1 MWWYN
6 MRQYCATRHDK
17 VHIVRKNTWRFLFT
31 KKSYW
36 LCHQSL
42 KRLRAFNRNNVGCY
56 SVTWQGAYSEFFFK
70 HSGKPPLFSLVFFFI
85 VVVVV
90 VGVYTNNQ
98 LQDVYLSLI
107 VAVFTYSFI
116 LTHSIK
122 TANTKLIGLH
132 IFKFINLWVFVK
144 TLSHYNS
151 HVFIM
156 FELCSIGSV
165 KSHTLSARSVSLLEN
180 KINILLTFIRH
191 LLIWF

>member
-1 MWWYN
+1 

-17 VHIVRKNTWRFLFT
+17 VHIVRKNTWIFLFT

-42 KRLRAFNRNNVGCY
+42 KRLVGCY

-85 VVVVV
+85 VVVV